1 MSSASIPM
9 SGDAITAAW
18 IAQVLSSN
26 LKNSTKVEVASLEVE
41 AEDKKSGFLRLQT
54 ADTP

>member
-54 ADTP
+54 ADTS